1 MAIISRF
8 APSPNG
14 YLHLGHAYAAWRA
27 YDACKAPGGRFL
39 LRIED
44 IDYLRCRPEFES
56 QIMEDMA
63 WLGLEWESPVR
74 RQSDHMADYA
84 AALEKL
90 QARGLVYPCFCS
102 RREIAAE
109 IAESANAP
117 QGPDGPHYPGTCR
130 HLSGEE
136 RAAKLAGGMAAAWRL
151 DIAKATAVAGDLSW
165 LDKDAGEQV
174 CRPDIQGDVVL
185 ARKDIATSYH
195 LSVVVDDAIQRI
207 NLITRGLDLF
217 ASTHV
222 HRLLQ
227 ALLDYP
233 APDYDHHALI
243 NDVDGRRLAKR
254 HGAEPIKDFRARGL
268 TPDDLRR
275 RLGLV

>member
-27 YDACKAPGGRFL
+27 YDACKTQDGRFL

-44 IDYLRCRPEFES
+44 IDYLRCRPDFES
-56 QIMEDMA
+56 QIIEDMA
-63 WLGLEWESPVR
+63 WLGLQWESPVR

-84 AALEKL
+84 AVLKKL
-90 QARGLVYPCFCS
+90 QARDLVYPCFCS

-130 HLSGEE
+130 GLNADQ
-136 RAAKLAGGMAAAWRL
+136 RAAKLAEGMEAAWRL
-151 DIAKATAVAGDLSW
+151 DVVKAISTTGKLSW
-165 LDKDAGEQV
+165 IDKTAGEQV
-174 CRPDIQGDVVL
+174 CQPNIQGDVVL

-195 LSVVVDDAIQRI
+195 LSVVVVDTIQQI
-207 NLITRGLDLF
+207 NLVTRGLDLF

-233 APDYDHHALI
+233 VPDYDHHALI
-243 NDVDGRRLAKR
+243 NDIDGRRLAKR
-254 HGAEPIKDFRARGL
+254 HGAEPIKNFRARRL
-268 TPDDLRR
+268 SSHDLRR
-275 RLGLV
+275 QLGLS